1 MQAFSHLLIIPWRRG
16 NANYPSWQER
26 HARSAHSVPSSC
38 FWDSIIQKMPLF
50 RTKLW
55 YLFAVK
61 SVVCLWKKPHQIQK
75 NKWDLKLFQAAAN
88 FCGGNSSLIAT
99 EVLHKALMFISISP
113 HHPIGMLSYFR
124 CAPHNLKANTDQSL
138 KSPSTVFCTS
148 LSCFL
153 NATDDSLPYN
163 FIPGVPAN
171 STFYLLHQRTKA
183 NCKQTQLRWD
193 VGSSRET
200 GWLSD
205 WTVPGRDPA
214 VRILTQGLTEHTAS
228 SPAAHWGAL
237 QSRRCGGEAP
247 GHTDL
252 ESSAAEE
259 DKWSN

>member
-38 FWDSIIQKMPLF
+38 VWDSIIQKMPLF

-138 KSPSTVFCTS
+138 KITFNS
-148 LSCFL
+148 FL
-153 NATDDSLPYN
+153 HLPFMLPQCNWWQPPLQLYTRC
-163 FIPGVPAN
+163 A
-171 STFYLLHQRTKA
+171 
-183 NCKQTQLRWD
+183 CKQHFL
-193 VGSSRET
+193 
-200 GWLSD
+200 
-205 WTVPGRDPA
+205 
-214 VRILTQGLTEHTAS
+214 
-228 SPAAHWGAL
+228 PAA
-237 QSRRCGGEAP
+237 SEN
-247 GHTDL
+247 
-252 ESSAAEE
+252 ESQL
-259 DKWSN
+259 